1 MPQFEQVS
9 VFSSLIF
16 WSVISFALL
25 FFLLKKYAF
34 PPILEALEARQD
46 KIRSEIEES
55 EKLKQE
61 ARNLKEQLEKE
72 FKGAHEKAESIVQM
86 ASSEA
91 KKLQEKTLSETQAK
105 VRQMQADVEREIET
119 SRNKLLH
126 EIRAYTAQLTI
137 ASTEKFLR
145 KTLDSDDKKRIADEA
160 IEEVIKEMEARAR
173 N

>member
-61 ARNLKEQLEKE
+61 AKNLKEQLEKE

-145 KTLDSDDKKRIADEA
+145 KTLGSGDKKRIADEA